1 MDLYRLS
8 HRMTSQSTT
17 VWFYPPGAVRVIY
30 LCYLWVTGCVPSGE
44 SSVLLGDLLSW
55 TTVCSQEKNYLNV
68 QKSFEDLKM
77 TLIFK
82 LSAVLSL
89 TGSSSTVWVKHVDL
103 INHSVL
109 FYFLRHKT
117 LNFRIT
123 FFITQYCKSARST
136 VSQRIT
142 TVCTVGW
149 EVFGPHVFMFVTPQ
163 CFRSLNKCKL

>member
-8 HRMTSQSTT
+8 NRMTSQSTT
-17 VWFYPPGAVRVIY
+17 VWFYPPGAVRVLY
-30 LCYLWVTGCVPSGE
+30 LCYLWVTGCVPSGD

-55 TTVCSQEKNYLNV
+55 TTVCSQEKTIWMSRRV
-68 QKSFEDLKM
+68 SRTWKM

-123 FFITQYCKSARST
+123 FFITQYCESARST

-149 EVFGPHVFMFVTPQ
+149 EVFGPRVFMFVTPQ
-163 CFRSLNKCKL
+163 CFRSLNECKL

>member
-17 VWFYPPGAVRVIY
+17 VWFYPPGAVRVLY
-30 LCYLWVTGCVPSGE
+30 LCYLWVTGCVPSGD

-55 TTVCSQEKNYLNV
+55 TTVCSQEKKLFKCPEEFRGLEKWPWYLNSLLFLV
-68 QKSFEDLKM
+68 LKDL
-77 TLIFK
+77 TPQ
-82 LSAVLSL
+82 
-89 TGSSSTVWVKHVDL
+89 VWVKHVDL

-123 FFITQYCKSARST
+123 FFITQYCKSAHST
-136 VSQRIT
+136 VLQRIT
-142 TVCTVGW
+142 TVLCAQW
-149 EVFGPHVFMFVTPQ
+149 CE
-163 CFRSLNKCKL
+163 KCLALVYLCLSHPNVSDH